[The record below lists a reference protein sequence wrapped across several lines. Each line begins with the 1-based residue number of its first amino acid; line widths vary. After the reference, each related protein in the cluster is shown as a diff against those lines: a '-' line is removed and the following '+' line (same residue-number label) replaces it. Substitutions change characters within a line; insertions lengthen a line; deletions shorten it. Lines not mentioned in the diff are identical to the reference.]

1 VVLIFLLLLP
11 PLPSS
16 LVVVGDELARPHGRV
31 EAAAFGL
38 VSYAEAPTVVSF
50 GVAFAFWSLVEAGGF

>member
-1 VVLIFLLLLP
+1 MVLIFLLLP
-11 PLPSS
+11 PLLSS

-38 VSYAEAPTVVSF
+38 VSCAEAPALVSF
-50 GVAFAFWSLVEAGGF
+50 GVAFTFWSLVEAKGF